1 MKGVSVGGAQVSP
14 LHSGFVIN
22 TGGATATD
30 IITLMHLV
38 QETVYDRFQVR
49 LEPEV
54 RIIGD

>member
-1 MKGVSVGGAQVSP
+1 MKQNNHMGRRTAMSAKSI
-14 LHSGFVIN
+14 VIP
-22 TGGATATD
+22 AVI

>member
-1 MKGVSVGGAQVSP
+1 MSP